1 MSDPRLRLYFKLL
14 PLQILSTLLISYL
27 FLHSVRAA
35 AQVSQSSKVRNL
47 QEQRLATLR
56 DLVTITREHYNN
68 GEVSS
73 DELLS
78 ATRQEMEAELDLC
91 ASNKERI
98 AVLER
103 VLAGARALEEQAGKL
118 AANKLLSKRSLLKA
132 TADRL
137 QQEILLEQA
146 RAE

>member
-1 MSDPRLRLYFKLL
+1 MPDPRLRPYVKLL
-14 PLQILSTLLISYL
+14 PLQILSALLVSYL
-27 FLHSVRAA
+27 FLHSGRVT
-35 AQVSQSSKVRNL
+35 AQVSQSGKVREL
-47 QEQRLATLR
+47 QQQRLATLR
-56 DLVTITREHYNN
+56 DLVKTTREHYNN

-78 ATRQEMEAELDLC
+78 ATRQEMEAELELC

-103 VLAGARALEEQAGKL
+103 VLAGAKALEEQAAKL
-118 AANKLLSKRSLLKA
+118 AANKLLSKRALLKA

-146 RAE
+146 RTQ

>member
-1 MSDPRLRLYFKLL
+1 MSDPRLRLYFKFL
-14 PLQILSTLLISYL
+14 PLQILGALLVSYL
-27 FLHSVRAA
+27 FLHSGRAA
-35 AQVSQSSKVRNL
+35 AQVSQNSKVRDL
-47 QEQRLATLR
+47 QQQRLSTLR
-56 DLVTITREHYNN
+56 DLVRITREHYDN

-73 DELLS
+73 DELIS

-103 VLAGARALEEQAGKL
+103 VLAGAKALEEQAAKL

-146 RAE
+146 RVE